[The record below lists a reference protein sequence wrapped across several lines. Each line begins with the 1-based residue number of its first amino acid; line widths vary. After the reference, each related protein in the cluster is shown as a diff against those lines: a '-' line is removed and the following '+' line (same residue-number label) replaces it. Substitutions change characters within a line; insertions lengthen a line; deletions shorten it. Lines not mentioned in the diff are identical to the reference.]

1 MGASTGA
8 GTPSLAAR
16 RALVAA
22 IVVLIGGIAAA
33 LVKDEPSSDK
43 SRTGSTTTTRA
54 ATTST
59 AASTTSPSSIPIGT
73 SSTSTTGRTTTT
85 GVTAPP
91 AVATPEA
98 AANGLFAAYRAGDQQ
113 QAARFAT
120 AEVVEVLFRV
130 AFSGDEGTFQGCAPD
145 GQLFVCR
152 VAQVGAAYTMTVQRT
167 PGSGSFI
174 VVGLDV
180 QSTGQTTT
188 TPPSTSSEPMATVN

>member
-8 GTPSLAAR
+8 GTPGLAAKK
-16 RALVAA
+16 ALVAA
-22 IVVLIGGIAAA
+22 IVVLIGGIVAA
-33 LVKDEPSSDK
+33 LVKDEPSSDQAT
-43 SRTGSTTTTRA
+43 TGSTS
-54 ATTST
+54 TTS
-59 AASTTSPSSIPIGT
+59 AASTTSGAPTAPLSSIPIGT
-73 SSTSTTGRTTTT
+73 SSTSTTARTTTT

-130 AFSGDEGTFQGCAPD
+130 AFSGDEGTFQGCVPD

-152 VAQVGAAYTMTVQRT
+152 VAQVGAAYTMTVQRA

-188 TPPSTSSEPMATVN
+188 TSPSTSSEPMATVN

>member
-8 GTPSLAAR
+8 GTPGLAAKK
-16 RALVAA
+16 ALVAA
-22 IVVLIGGIAAA
+22 IVVLIGGIVAA
-33 LVKDEPSSDK
+33 LVKDEASSDQTT
-43 SRTGSTTTTRA
+43 TGST
-54 ATTST
+54 ATTS
-59 AASTTSPSSIPIGT
+59 AASTTTGAPTAPLSSIPIGT
-73 SSTSTTGRTTTT
+73 STSTTARTTTT

-130 AFSGDEGTFQGCAPD
+130 AFSGDEGTFQGCVPD

-152 VAQVGAAYTMTVQRT
+152 FAQVGANYTMTVQRA

>member
-33 LVKDEPSSDK
+33 LVKDDPSSDK
-43 SRTGSTTTTRA
+43 STTGSTTTTRA

-59 AASTTSPSSIPIGT
+59 TA
-73 SSTSTTGRTTTT
+73 RTTTT

-130 AFSGDEGTFQGCAPD
+130 AFSGDEGTFQGCVPD

-152 VAQVGAAYTMTVQRT
+152 LAQIGAAYTMTVQRA